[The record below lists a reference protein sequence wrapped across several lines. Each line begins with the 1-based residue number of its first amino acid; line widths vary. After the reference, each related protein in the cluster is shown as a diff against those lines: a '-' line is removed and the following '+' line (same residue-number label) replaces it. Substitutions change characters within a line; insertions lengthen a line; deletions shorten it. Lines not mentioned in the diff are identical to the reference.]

1 MDEKMSWAEAGVG
14 LQEAARC
21 VMCAVVRPNSIG
33 VTSASVRSPTLENLV
48 GNP

>member
-1 MDEKMSWAEAGVG
+1 MEDKVSWAEAGVR
-14 LQEAARC
+14 LQAAVPC
-21 VMCAVVRPNSIG
+21 VMYEVVRPNSIG